1 METTPA
7 QKPSPITAAK
17 RLARAAVP
25 PREWVLN
32 HVVNKLPGVA
42 ARMAAYSSLGV
53 TLEDS
58 QRALIMLG
66 TEVWAPQNLTLGA
79 GATIGRDV
87 LLDARGG
94 ITIGRNVN
102 ISSFVKMQTAKH
114 LVDDPDYRHEYS
126 PITIGDRAWVGMGAM
141 ILGGVSIGEGAIVA
155 AGAVVTKDVAP
166 FAKVGGVP
174 ARPIGERSRD
184 LRYEL
189 DYRPNWL

>member
-1 METTPA
+1 M
-7 QKPSPITAAK
+7 K
-17 RLARAAVP
+17 RFIRGLLP

-32 HVVNKLPGVA
+32 HLVNKIPGVSARLRAYA
-42 ARMAAYSSLGV
+42 AAGV
-53 TLEDS
+53 GFEDRK
-58 QRALIMLG
+58 RALIMLG
-66 TEVWAPQNLTLGA
+66 SEVWAPQNLTLGA

-94 ITIGRNVN
+94 IAVGRNVN
-102 ISSFVKMQTAKH
+102 VSSFVKIQTAKH

-126 PITIGDRAWVGMGAM
+126 PIVLGDRVWIGLGAM
-141 ILGGVSIGEGAIVA
+141 ILGGVTIGEGAVVA
-155 AGAVVTKDVAP
+155 AGSVVTKDVEP

-174 ARPIGERSRD
+174 ARPIGQRNED